1 MKNSDQ
7 ATDPLDGIKL
17 VPEPSEKLLNER
29 QYLDYRSE
37 YSPFHAMRTIIRSS
51 ERNVLLALSR

>member
-17 VPEPSEKLLNER
+17 APERSEESLNER
-29 QYLDYRSE
+29 QYLDYRIGE
-37 YSPFHAMRTIIRSS
+37 ACFRRF
-51 ERNVLLALSR
+51 